1 MKNQLI
7 HRDKATKET
16 LTLRV
21 TDRQLREIRSTIE
34 MEIDRTTE
42 AQGCCGAIEDE
53 IENLQR
59 RIDLLD
65 ALAQFPK

>member
-1 MKNQLI
+1 MTSNLVG
-7 HRDKATKET
+7 RDTATKET

-21 TDRQLREIRSTIE
+21 TDRQLRELRSTIE

-42 AQGCCGAIEDE
+42 SQGCCGAIEDE
-53 IENLQR
+53 IENLRR

-65 ALAQFPK
+65 TLAQFPR